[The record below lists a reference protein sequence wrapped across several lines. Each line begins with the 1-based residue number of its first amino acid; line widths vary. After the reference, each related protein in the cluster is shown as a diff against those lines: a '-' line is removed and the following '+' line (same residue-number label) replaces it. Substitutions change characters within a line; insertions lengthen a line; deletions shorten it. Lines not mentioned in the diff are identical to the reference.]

1 MIRRPP
7 RSTRTDTLFP
17 YTTLFRSARD
27 RGDARRGVPAR
38 RLAAGRDDRGARALD
53 RPPRR
58 SADMGL
64 SRLGDDPDAL
74 QPRRRAALAFDLC
87 VAARHRA
94 DALHAVDGAGRPP
107 GEGPAR
113 PARRMGAATQGK
125 GP

>member
-1 MIRRPP
+1 MLLQYCFFIFLFIMIRRPP

-17 YTTLFRSARD
+17 YPTRFRL
-27 RGDARRGVPAR
+27 RRGVPVR

-64 SRLGDDPDAL
+64 SRLCDDPDAL

-87 VAARHRA
+87 VAADRKSTRLNSSH
-94 DALHAVDGAGRPP
+94 
-107 GEGPAR
+107 
-113 PARRMGAATQGK
+113 
-125 GP
+125 